1 MTTLKLL
8 LCATTAIP
16 ACALG
21 APPQQCIGAA
31 CCPDSSCY
39 PLPLM
44 GCRAT
49 RGKTKCVGHSVL
61 GMKPGVCQCTGAGGC
76 SSSGT
81 CSAITPSSHLY
92 EVPHESKHFF
102 EVKDNAHE
110 KMAPVPPERIN
121 PVRGV
126 LALVGVG
133 MIFIGVMLLGCGTK
147 RPQQARE
154 ASRPSRSSRADSESE
169 TELSFAT

>member
-1 MTTLKLL
+1 
-8 LCATTAIP
+8 
-16 ACALG
+16 
-21 APPQQCIGAA
+21 
-31 CCPDSSCY
+31 
-39 PLPLM
+39 
-44 GCRAT
+44 
-49 RGKTKCVGHSVL
+49 
-61 GMKPGVCQCTGAGGC
+61 
-76 SSSGT
+76 
-81 CSAITPSSHLY
+81 
-92 EVPHESKHFF
+92 
-102 EVKDNAHE
+102 
-110 KMAPVPPERIN
+110 MAPVPPERIN